1 MKKFTFLALLVLI
14 ACPAYAQEED
24 FDVDNFLDFS
34 AEDVKKEA
42 PEAKPENNGGKNFIT
57 RYFDD
62 KKAAKEAKE
71 EAKRISEQKPN
82 ILDLRDSQKRLIKE
96 GDEKRAQIKQTLE
109 EIDNSIE
116 QRADSGKE
124 DITLERKQISEK
136 YMPAPFGL
144 FWGIDKEQTELLG
157 FNLQPAERKDY
168 TGVYSIIN
176 AKQSNGTF
184 DIITAIFG
192 EQNKLWCIFAQSKPQ
207 PDTPQAEN
215 VLKLYNAYYAALEQ
229 KYGNA
234 KQDFTPAEYTE
245 KVIEQTGADANN
257 GKAEEKTVTKTTPIG
272 NDNFL
277 KELQQ
282 GTAVLYATFENDM
295 LGVTLGVSVDGE
307 GKSYISIDY
316 KNLKIMEEEN
326 QTKLNNLISDI

>member
-1 MKKFTFLALLVLI
+1 MKKFTLLALLVLI

-24 FDVDNFLDFS
+24 FDIDNFLDFS
-34 AEDVKKEA
+34 AEDMNKE
-42 PEAKPENNGGKNFIT
+42 EAKAEKDSNKNFIT
-57 RYFDD
+57 SYFDD
-62 KKAAKEAKE
+62 KKAAREAKE
-71 EAKRISEQKPN
+71 EAKRISEQNPN

-96 GDEKRAQIKQTLE
+96 GDEKRAQIKQLME
-109 EIDNSIE
+109 EIENTAEVKGDE
-116 QRADSGKE
+116 QENVA
-124 DITLERKQISEK
+124 LERKQISEK
-136 YMPAPFGL
+136 YTPAPFGL
-144 FWGIDKEQTELLG
+144 FWGINKEQTEILG
-157 FNLQPAERKDY
+157 FDLQSAERKDY
-168 TGVYSIIN
+168 TNVYSIGN
-176 AKQSNGTF
+176 AKQSNDTF

-215 VLKLYNAYYAALEQ
+215 VLKLYNTYYAALEQ

-234 KQDFTPAEYTE
+234 IQYFTPAEYTE
-245 KVIEQTGADANN
+245 KVIEQDN
-257 GKAEEKTVTKTTPIG
+257 GIAVEKTVTKADPIG

-277 KELQQ
+277 KELQL
-282 GTAVLYATFENDM
+282 GTAVLYATFENEM

>member
-1 MKKFTFLALLVLI
+1 MKKFTLLALLVLI

-24 FDVDNFLDFS
+24 FDIDNFLDFS
-34 AEDVKKEA
+34 AEDMNKE
-42 PEAKPENNGGKNFIT
+42 EAKAEKDSNKNFIT

-71 EAKRISEQKPN
+71 EAKRISEQNPN
-82 ILDLRDSQKRLIKE
+82 VLDLRDSQKRLIKE
-96 GDEKRAQIKQTLE
+96 GDEKRAQIKQLME
-109 EIDNSIE
+109 EIENTAEVKGDE
-116 QRADSGKE
+116 QENVA
-124 DITLERKQISEK
+124 LERKQISEK
-136 YMPAPFGL
+136 YTPAPFGL

-157 FNLQPAERKDY
+157 FNLQSAERKDY
-168 TGVYSIIN
+168 TNVYSIGN
-176 AKQSNGTF
+176 AKQSNDTF

-207 PDTPQAEN
+207 SDTPQADN

-234 KQDFTPAEYTE
+234 KQYFTPAEYTE
-245 KVIEQTGADANN
+245 KVIEQGEAEADND
-257 GKAEEKTVTKTTPIG
+257 KAEEKTVTKTTPIG

-282 GTAVLYATFENDM
+282 GTAVLYATFENEM
-295 LGVTLGVSVDGE
+295 LGVTLGVSVDRE

-316 KNLKIMEEEN
+316 KNLKIMEEEK

>member
-1 MKKFTFLALLVLI
+1 MKKLTFLALLVLI
-14 ACPAYAQEED
+14 ACPTYAQEED
-24 FDVDNFLDFS
+24 FDIDNFLDFS
-34 AEDVKKEA
+34 AEDEEKTKTDIDGEDD
-42 PEAKPENNGGKNFIT
+42 GSKNFIPHNS
-57 RYFDD
+57 DD
-62 KKAAKEAKE
+62 KDAAREAKE
-71 EAKRISEQKPN
+71 EAKRISAQNPN

-96 GDEKRAQIKQTLE
+96 GDEKRAQIKQLME
-109 EIDNSIE
+109 EIENTAEVKGDE
-116 QRADSGKE
+116 QENVA
-124 DITLERKQISEK
+124 LERKQISEK
-136 YMPAPFGL
+136 YTPAPFGL

-157 FNLQPAERKDY
+157 FNLQSAERKDY
-168 TGVYSIIN
+168 TNVYSIGN
-176 AKQSNGTF
+176 AKQSNDTF

-207 PDTPQAEN
+207 SDTPQADN

-234 KQDFTPAEYTE
+234 KQYFTPAEYTE
-245 KVIEQTGADANN
+245 KVIEQGEAEADND
-257 GKAEEKTVTKTTPIG
+257 KAEEKTVTKTTPIG

-282 GTAVLYATFENDM
+282 GTAVLYATFENEM

-316 KNLKIMEEEN
+316 KNLKIMEEEK